1 MNGGFLF
8 RRPYPVRVRAIVDG
22 SPVEGAEVWLV
33 NITKNSEYRTK
44 TGVGGVCIADLPNV
58 PAGFEQ
64 GDKIQVVIRKG
75 DKMGVTVFDVG
86 IELLRDV
93 GDVSGSKFRSGMDAG
108 VR

>member
-1 MNGGFLF
+1 
-8 RRPYPVRVRAIVDG
+8 VRAVIDG
-22 SPVEGAEVWLV
+22 SPTEGAEVWLV

-75 DKMGVTVFDVG
+75 NKMGVTVFDVG
-86 IELLRDV
+86 AESLRDV
-93 GDVSGSKFRSGMDAG
+93 GDIEGSKFRSGMDAG

>member
-1 MNGGFLF
+1 M
-8 RRPYPVRVRAIVDG
+8 RVRAVIDG

-44 TGVGGVCIADLPNV
+44 TSVGGVCVADLPNV

-75 DKMGVTVFDVG
+75 NKIGVTVFDVG
-86 IELLRDV
+86 AELLRDV

>member
-1 MNGGFLF
+1 M
-8 RRPYPVRVRAIVDG
+8 RVRAVIDG

-44 TGVGGVCIADLPNV
+44 TSVGGVCVADLPNV

-75 DKMGVTVFDVG
+75 NKIGVTVFDVG
-86 IELLRDV
+86 AELLRDV
-93 GDVSGSKFRSGMDAG
+93 GDIDGSKFRSGMDAG

>member
-1 MNGGFLF
+1 M
-8 RRPYPVRVRAIVDG
+8 RVRAVIDG
-22 SPVEGAEVWLV
+22 SPAEGAEVWLV

-44 TGVGGVCIADLPNV
+44 TSVGGVCVADLPNV

-75 DKMGVTVFDVG
+75 NKMGVTVFDVG
-86 IELLRDV
+86 IEMLRDV

>member
-1 MNGGFLF
+1 
-8 RRPYPVRVRAIVDG
+8 VRVRAVIDG

-44 TGVGGVCIADLPNV
+44 TSVGGVCVADLPNV

-75 DKMGVTVFDVG
+75 NKIGVTVFDVG
-86 IELLRDV
+86 AELLRDV
-93 GDVSGSKFRSGMDAG
+93 GDIDGSKFRSGMDAG